1 MWWLTR
7 SSATRIVI
15 YHTTVVTKSPSQ
27 RPHSFPTCHMTDQ
40 PGLARVQVLLESA
53 VRAYE
58 KMAGAISADL
68 EDSLAVRL
76 QRCHSID
83 EIATLLQ
90 GQAQAIDDFQ
100 QRDRIFKSIKTTV
113 SILSPTYSVTS
124 VASNV
129 GLVRQRALWACFTSL
144 TVFTDIASTCNGD
157 THYSRHPTE
166 GVCHP

>member
-1 MWWLTR
+1 M
-7 SSATRIVI
+7 I

-40 PGLARVQVLLESA
+40 PGLARFQVLLESA

-58 KMAGAISADL
+58 KKAGAISADL

-113 SILSPTYSVTS
+113 SILSPTYSV
-124 VASNV
+124 ASNV

-144 TVFTDIASTCNGD
+144 TIFTDIASTCNGD
-157 THYSRHPTE
+157 THYSWHPTE
-166 GVCHP
+166 GVCRP